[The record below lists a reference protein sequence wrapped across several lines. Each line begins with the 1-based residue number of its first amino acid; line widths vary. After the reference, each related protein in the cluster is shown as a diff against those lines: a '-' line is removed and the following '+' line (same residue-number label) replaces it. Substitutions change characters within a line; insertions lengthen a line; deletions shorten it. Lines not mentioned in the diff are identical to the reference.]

1 MQRKCT
7 NKTSN
12 YKTEMKKHDYYITS
26 KKKPT
31 AETFKDAEGNIIIP
45 TKYVIKGSDT
55 NEQKGQKNRM
65 WLAWQKRRKIEPV
78 TDLPNFQ
85 RVRKR
90 YDSDIRRTSKYTSVY
105 KEQRQR
111 YSAEQLERIAK
122 VEQRIAELQKQRDS
136 ARGARY
142 DELTT
147 QINILRCKIVQT
159 KYPVYQCDTAISVCY
174 EYTEE

>member
-1 MQRKCT
+1 
-7 NKTSN
+7 
-12 YKTEMKKHDYYITS
+12 MKKRNYYITR
-26 KKKPT
+26 KNMRT
-31 AETFKDAEGNIIIP
+31 VETFTDATGNIIIP
-45 TKYVIKGSDT
+45 TQYLIKEGDT

-90 YDSDIRRTSKYTSVY
+90 YESDTRRTSNYMSVY

-111 YSAEQLERIAK
+111 YTAEQLEKIAK
-122 VEQRIAELQKQRDS
+122 IEQRIAELQKQRETES
-136 ARGARY
+136 GARY
-142 DELTT
+142 DEITT

-159 KYPVYQCDTAISVCY
+159 KYPVYQCDTAISVGY
-174 EYTEE
+174 EYT

>member
-1 MQRKCT
+1 
-7 NKTSN
+7 
-12 YKTEMKKHDYYITS
+12 MKKHDYYIKS
-26 KKKPT
+26 KN
-31 AETFKDAEGNIIIP
+31 ASNVEAFRDAAGNIIIP
-45 TKYVIKGSDT
+45 TQYLIKESDT

-65 WLAWQKRRKIEPV
+65 WLAWQKRRNIEPV

-90 YDSDIRRTSKYTSVY
+90 YDSDIRRTNKYMSVY

-111 YSAEQLERIAK
+111 YTAEQIERIAK
-122 VEQRIAELQKQRDS
+122 IEQRIAELQKQRDN

-142 DELTT
+142 DEITT

-159 KYPVYQCDTAISVCY
+159 KYPVYQCDTANPIFY
-174 EYTEE
+174 